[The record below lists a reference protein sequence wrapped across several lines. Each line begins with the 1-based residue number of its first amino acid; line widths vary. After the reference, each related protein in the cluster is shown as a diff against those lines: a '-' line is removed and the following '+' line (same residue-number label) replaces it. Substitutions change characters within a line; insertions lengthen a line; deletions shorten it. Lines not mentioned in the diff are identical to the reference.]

1 MRPRVIIT
9 SPAGPK
15 LAHTVIKSGPYSIPR
30 VRNRAFQFHNVCYDT
45 DRFCRLDFPATPCE
59 SEDVI
64 FLLTESR
71 QAIRTSKFDPRAPV
85 VPFEYVR
92 FQTAPSPANIHYKE
106 ARRGI
111 DS

>member
-1 MRPRVIIT
+1 M
-9 SPAGPK
+9 S
-15 LAHTVIKSGPYSIPR
+15 
-30 VRNRAFQFHNVCYDT
+30 
-45 DRFCRLDFPATPCE
+45 
-59 SEDVI
+59 I

-111 DS
+111 DSWNSGRCVCNFGNGGDKWLSLRRARAGARGRRVQLISERALGKHGFAVGQIYVFN